1 MTFHVLFNKTSKQS
15 VRSFVHHAYLRFCE
29 AGKHTIKVSS
39 RSEANNGAAHAE
51 VVRERST
58 EQDTLQLGAF
68 MRAKDRGLSKVQFDR
83 VSMAYEFWYDKEKV
97 GFHID
102 DVNTGSR
109 VVVRTRT
116 CITEAECSTDE
127 HAVGQSMCFVQLT
140 AADRAQVMS
149 PSRQKARVQ
158 LRKTRCMGWQQ
169 QTGWRAKKNKAAVG
183 AHRIWNV
190 SWAQVVE

>member
-1 MTFHVLFNKTSKQS
+1 M
-15 VRSFVHHAYLRFCE
+15 HHAYLRFSE

-68 MRAKDRGLSKVQFDR
+68 LRAKDRGLSKVQFDR

-102 DVNTGSR
+102 DVR

-116 CITEAECSTDE
+116 CITVAMSMV
-127 HAVGQSMCFVQLT
+127 VGGSRSDKVCFL
-140 AADRAQVMS
+140 S
-149 PSRQKARVQ
+149 
-158 LRKTRCMGWQQ
+158 
-169 QTGWRAKKNKAAVG
+169 N
-183 AHRIWNV
+183 
-190 SWAQVVE
+190 